1 MVGVRKLR
9 FLFLFSSMIKSDESF
24 EIVCLI
30 LLETNICVCSCM
42 EYDKMKEEVNVL
54 LLEKDT
60 CIEEY

>member
-1 MVGVRKLR
+1 MRASR
-9 FLFLFSSMIKSDESF
+9 
-24 EIVCLI
+24 IVCLI

-42 EYDKMKEEVNVL
+42 EYDKMKEEGNVL